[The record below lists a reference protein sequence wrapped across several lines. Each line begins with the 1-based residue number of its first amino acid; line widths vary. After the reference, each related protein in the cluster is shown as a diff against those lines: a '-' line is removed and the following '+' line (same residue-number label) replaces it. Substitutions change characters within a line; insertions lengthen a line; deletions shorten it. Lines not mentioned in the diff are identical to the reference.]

1 MSSKITNLNILYYL
15 TSGAR
20 HQRLFQ
26 GKPFYKNYKKYSSKS
41 KKFNLELIKKLLSE
55 ELIDIS
61 SIDDYRYY
69 NKSKNGFIRIKE
81 ELSYPL
87 ESDELLLQ
95 IHYGKII
102 NPYIEEIEKSYSN
115 MRFKL
120 NKLEETKDLNKNKNE
135 SIDLYYLYASPILRD
150 ENREEFSPIN
160 YRLEIKK
167 LVNLFESSNKEF
179 CCLFECANEK
189 KLRDAIIKQPTILHI
204 SSHGLFDQKREYSLF
219 LEEKGILQKIRQ
231 DRLREI
237 FASVSDQLKNI
248 NLVFASTCYSETLGK
263 LFFEFGV
270 ENVIYIQG
278 KTPVSDKAA
287 VKFSENFY
295 SELIKGSTIAEAF
308 TKSKKLI
315 KSDRERE
322 TFTLHKCCCNHWHDE
337 QKDCPLKNSKLSL
350 HSKYHIKC
358 ECDYD
363 EYNIHEEKCKIIQ
376 LIKNDKNEEY
386 FYFEKYLNNKI
397 KICCKC
403 CKPDDKDKEAVLPPH
418 EESFKFI
425 LKQKNSKNN
434 RIIFNKKEG
443 KLTKNKNCY
452 LMDDK
457 DIFKNFSIV
466 GRRKQIKEVYDI
478 IEDEKINNI
487 HFIILHGTYDVGKQ
501 NFAESVCKYLF
512 ERNIINGYSMIE
524 IKESKEELC
533 DNIKQLSHNYENLEG
548 KYLVVVKINYNLQ
561 NPIELLNKIL
571 GEKSILNPNFYY
583 MILLITQNDKIEF
596 DLTHCQTKY
605 KIIYLMNLTLESAKS
620 LLNGLCDSFGYS
632 MNLQNLNE
640 DQLKELLQITDYS
653 RKKVTD
659 LAELIGK
666 YNNFEKLKKVLIE
679 SNDNKI
685 NIQSELG
692 LLRQKEI
699 LKLYYLLSIMHYGL
713 PESMINLY
721 NPSFRKII
729 REQDEESLIY
739 IEPNNKWYY
748 ILEERY
754 KKDICDFVENE
765 KKEDCISI
773 CLKIYSKLL
782 FYYIGENG
790 SKVCFPD
797 SDIHYNFNSYNN
809 KGIWKTIDYEIYEK
823 LFLKDDILVK
833 EEYTFILNNDFDLE
847 KHTFNIYNL
856 IEKNSDIIKKLIF
869 DDNNVE
875 QREYLNQILLML
887 PSIYVTKKNSELK
900 NIISKFKYLCD
911 ILEKSCEQNLKKSK
925 LRLELFSLS
934 IKGMKEDLNIDEFNL
949 LGKQGRADAFFIK
962 GLKLKDKD
970 SLLNAIAIYKEINDD
985 KIKVQIAYAYY
996 EIGHLYFLNKE
1007 FILAIDNLMEG
1018 LTISEKYNDG
1028 FIKDKIRI
1036 ELALVMEEQSHNKE
1050 QYESYLTAIVNKS
1063 TNIKLI
1069 EKAKYLLEKFNQK
1082 LEPDIVMLN
1091 ANPLVKYD
1099 NFSVLHNGI
1108 LAEHN
1113 NQYFILQ
1120 KIANDL
1126 KRDIRIQSIVLD
1138 ELNLKRALNEK
1149 GKILILQ
1156 SDDFNQEG
1164 EIILESNKGRGEV
1177 FSKKKLEDYLKSL
1190 PYKLKYEVVILCFLN
1205 SQKLKHLFKGKVK
1218 YLITFDEINIENM
1231 DIDILI
1237 KYNELSIGFLIH
1249 FIKNAT
1255 AKNIV
1260 RAYEESLESFKAG
1273 LEKYK
1278 KAESKL
1284 ELINKK
1290 GKIITLDELE
1300 KDFNKTVIIPKKEQ
1314 KETIIQSSLNEIE
1327 GRVTYAYPL
1336 LQMPNEVELH
1346 NRIYSDEILFLIKKI
1361 MERESI
1367 INIYSKNDVPSKQ
1380 ISSKKEQLNV
1390 KTIITFEIMRFLYR
1404 HQAFNGKLFYI
1415 QNPKK
1420 YGTTLKEITDNFF
1433 GEKKPK
1439 NSKEKE
1445 NFLEPLNFAF
1455 IAINNY
1461 DKIKNNKYD
1470 KNNKIQGKGK
1480 NSFFAGKSEDF
1491 QYLIISKSKI
1501 TENNSY
1507 EIPIKIEDKDN
1518 YDNNHKGDGGNI
1530 NKKRTKNK
1538 KKKESFKNKNS
1549 SKEMIS
1555 SKNNINFP
1563 QKNDINLP
1571 SKKFKNFELKER
1583 EKINIIDNENK
1594 SEFTII
1600 DQKSS
1605 SDLGESED
1613 NLSELSENSSL

>member
-15 TSGAR
+15 TSGVT

-41 KKFNLELIKKLLSE
+41 KKFNLEFIKKLMSE
-55 ELIDIS
+55 EQIDIS

-69 NKSKNGFIRIKE
+69 NKNKNGFIKIKE

-87 ESDELLLQ
+87 ESDELVLQ

-102 NPYIEEIEKSYSN
+102 NPYIAEIENSYNN

-120 NKLEETKDLNKNKNE
+120 NKLEETKDLSKNKNE
-135 SIDLYYLYASPILRD
+135 SIDLYYLYASPILT
-150 ENREEFSPIN
+150 EEKSEHFVPIN

-167 LVNLFESSNKEF
+167 LVNLFENSNKEF
-179 CCLFECANEK
+179 YCLFECANEK
-189 KLRDAIIKQPTILHI
+189 KLRDAIIKQPKILHI
-204 SSHGLFDQKREYSLF
+204 SSHGLFDKKREYSLH
-219 LEEKGILQKIRQ
+219 LEEKGILQKIHQ

-237 FASVSDQLKNI
+237 FTSVSDQLKNI
-248 NLVFASTCYSETLGK
+248 NLVFAATCYSETLGK
-263 LFFEFGV
+263 LFYEYGV

-278 KTPVSDKAA
+278 KTPLSDKAA

-308 TKSKKLI
+308 NKSKKLI
-315 KSDRERE
+315 KFDRERE
-322 TFTLHKCCCNHWHDE
+322 TFSSKKCCCSHWHDE
-337 QKDCPLKNSKLSL
+337 KKCPLKNSKLSI

-358 ECDYD
+358 DCDYD

-376 LIKNDKNEEY
+376 SIKNDKNEEH

-397 KICCKC
+397 KICCIC
-403 CKPDDKDKEAVLPPH
+403 CKPDDKDKESVLPPH
-418 EESFKFI
+418 EESYKFI
-425 LKQKNSKNN
+425 LKQKHSKNN

-452 LMDDK
+452 IMDDK
-457 DIFKNFSIV
+457 DVFKNFSII
-466 GRRKQIKEVYDI
+466 GRRMQIKEVYDI

-487 HFIILHGTYDVGKQ
+487 HFIILHGTYEVGKQ
-501 NFAESVCKYLF
+501 NFAESICIYLY
-512 ERNIINGYSMIE
+512 ERNIIHGYSMIE
-524 IKESKEELC
+524 IKESKDELC
-533 DNIKQLSHNYENLEG
+533 DKIKQLSHYYENLEG

-571 GEKSILNPNFYY
+571 DEKSILYPNFYY

-605 KIIYLMNLTLESAKS
+605 KIIYLMNLTLKSAES
-620 LLNGLCDSFGYS
+620 LLEGLCDSYGYT
-632 MNLQNLNE
+632 MNLLN
-640 DQLKELLQITDYS
+640 LKENQLIELLEIIDCS
-653 RKKVTD
+653 RKKVAD

-666 YNNFEKLKKVLIE
+666 YNNFEKLKKVLME
-679 SNDNKI
+679 SNDNNI

-699 LKLYYLLSIMHYGL
+699 LKLYYLLSIMNYGL
-713 PESMINLY
+713 PESMINLF

-729 REQDEESLIY
+729 LEQDEERLIY
-739 IEPNNKWYY
+739 IEQDSKWYI
-748 ILEERY
+748 ILENRY
-754 KKDICDFVENE
+754 KKDICDLVENE

-782 FYYIGENG
+782 FYYIRENG

-809 KGIWKTIDYEIYEK
+809 KGIWKTFDYEIYEK
-823 LFLKDDILVK
+823 FFLKDDDLVK
-833 EEYTFILNNDFDLE
+833 EEYTYILNNDFDLE
-847 KHTFNIYNL
+847 KHTGNIYNL

-900 NIISKFKYLCD
+900 NIIYYFKHLCD

-934 IKGMKEDLNIDEFNL
+934 MKSMKEDQTINIDEFNL
-949 LGKQGRADAFFIK
+949 LGKQGRADALFIR
-962 GLKLKDKD
+962 GFKLKDKD
-970 SLLNAIAIYKEINDD
+970 SLLKAIDIYKEINDD
-985 KIKVQIAYAYY
+985 KIKVQIVYAYY
-996 EIGHLYFLNKE
+996 EIGNLYFLDKE
-1007 FILAIDNLMEG
+1007 YCLSINNLMEG
-1018 LTISEKYNDG
+1018 LNISKKYNDG
-1028 FIKDKIRI
+1028 FIRDKILL
-1036 ELALVMEEQSHNKE
+1036 ELALVMEEQTHNKE
-1050 QYESYLTAIVNKS
+1050 QYESLLTEIVNKS

-1091 ANPLVKYD
+1091 SNPLVKYD

-1108 LAEHN
+1108 WAEHN

-1120 KIANDL
+1120 KIATDL

-1138 ELNLKRALNEK
+1138 ETNLKRALKGK

-1164 EIILESNKGRGEV
+1164 EIILESTKGRGEV
-1177 FSKKKLEDYLKSL
+1177 FTKEKLKKLLDSIPKKLE
-1190 PYKLKYEVVILCFLN
+1190 YEVVILCFLK
-1205 SQKLKHLFKGKVK
+1205 SQKLKHLFTGKVK
-1218 YLITFDEINIENM
+1218 YLITFDDINIENIEFDM
-1231 DIDILI
+1231 LS
-1237 KYNELSIGFLIH
+1237 KYNELSIGFIIH
-1249 FIKNAT
+1249 FIKNST

-1260 RAYEESLESFKAG
+1260 KAYEESLESFKAG

-1278 KAESKL
+1278 KSEL

-1300 KDFNKTVIIPKKEQ
+1300 KDIIKTVIFPKKES
-1314 KETIIQSSLNEIE
+1314 KETIIQTNLNESE
-1327 GRVTYAYPL
+1327 GRITYVYPL

-1346 NRIYSDEILFLIKKI
+1346 NRIYSDEILFLIKQI
-1361 MERESI
+1361 MDGENI
-1367 INIYSKNDVPSKQ
+1367 VNIYSKNDVPLKQ

-1439 NSKEKE
+1439 KSKEKE
-1445 NFLEPLNFAF
+1445 TFIEPQDFAF
-1455 IAINNY
+1455 IAINNF
-1461 DKIKNNKYD
+1461 DKIKNNKY
-1470 KNNKIQGKGK
+1470 N
-1480 NSFFAGKSEDF
+1480 FFAGMSENF

-1501 TENNSY
+1501 KGICSY
-1507 EIPIKIEDKDN
+1507 EITIEKEDKDN
-1518 YDNNHKGDGGNI
+1518 NQKVDGGNI
-1530 NKKRTKNK
+1530 IKKKTKNK
-1538 KKKESFKNKNS
+1538 KTKKSFKNKNS

-1555 SKNNINFP
+1555 SKDNINFP

-1571 SKKFKNFELKER
+1571 SKKFNNFEKKER

-1605 SDLGESED
+1605 SDSGESDD
-1613 NLSELSENSSL
+1613 NISEFSENSCL